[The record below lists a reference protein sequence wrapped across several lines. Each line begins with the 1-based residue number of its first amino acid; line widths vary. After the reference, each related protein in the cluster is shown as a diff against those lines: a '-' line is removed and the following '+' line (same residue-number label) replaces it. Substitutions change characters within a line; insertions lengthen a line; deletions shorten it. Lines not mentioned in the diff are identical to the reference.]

1 MASKNTKNKAAQ
13 TKKVSEVSD
22 SVVNEIMDMKVVHKK
37 AEKTEAVEE
46 TAPVVE
52 KKEAVATEEVP
63 TEEKVEEPVAE
74 VAEPAVE
81 EEVAPEEE
89 PEVVPDK
96 EERGVKEEADC
107 ITPGVIA
114 VETEVASMPV
124 SEETP
129 LLTMPTTE
137 VGPQNPPVEN
147 DLSMLKDSEEK
158 KETPRPRRRTT
169 REVYGYDV
177 SGYNFDL

>member
-22 SVVNEIMDMKVVHKK
+22 SVVNEIMDMKVGGKETEMV
-37 AEKTEAVEE
+37 EAVEE
-46 TAPVVE
+46 PAPVVE
-52 KKEAVATEEVP
+52 EKESVATEEVS
-63 TEEKVEEPVAE
+63 TEEKAEETVAE
-74 VAEPAVE
+74 VAEPVDE

-89 PEVVPDK
+89 PAA
-96 EERGVKEEADC
+96 EEKVKEETEHI
-107 ITPGVIA
+107 ITGVTT
-114 VETEVASMPV
+114 VEIELASAPV
-124 SEETP
+124 PEEPTS
-129 LLTMPTTE
+129 LVMPTTE

-147 DLSMLKDSEEK
+147 DLSMLKDGEEK
-158 KETPRPRRRTT
+158 KEAPRPRRRTT